1 MVCVIQDTVW
11 ALGDMVW
18 CSFHCGSCV
27 SANVD
32 GMRIVVDWY
41 VVLHRRLFSF
51 TRARKWKYRV
61 HEIVEL
67 QRALS
72 RIRAVCKETNA

>member
-1 MVCVIQDTVW
+1 MVCVIQATVW

-27 SANVD
+27 SANVER
-32 GMRIVVDWY
+32 MRIVVDWY
-41 VVLHRRLFSF
+41 FVLHRRLVSF
-51 TRARKWKYRV
+51 TRAGKKKYRV

-67 QRALS
+67 ERTL
-72 RIRAVCKETNA
+72 